1 MTRPLDWAPLAGSDP
16 LAGDPKEI
24 LQEAARMRDTAAEL
38 TWQIKTLKG
47 VGADG
52 QLSGEYAE
60 KLRISATD
68 VAAKLEK
75 VIHRYTETARCL
87 SAWAPEL
94 EGFQDATY
102 KLLLQ
107 AQDAERA
114 AGRDIHSDLFT
125 PGLATYQQFH
135 PTGVGDAP
143 PELAVLGRQLQAV
156 LKEAE
161 DRSRIWAHQIAQ
173 AIDDQLTDG
182 FWDHV
187 HGWVENHKEQIEKY
201 TSRLGWVATIAA
213 VGALMVPGLNVAVL
227 GGLGAFDLV
236 AVLTGGGLLATH
248 SLMAAEGQGSW
259 WEVGIDAVGLASF
272 GYGRYLGKGISRAAE
287 VTKEAGAEAAGKEAA
302 ERYATMTR
310 ERLAQE
316 LKSTTDT
323 VERRGIRQALQQ
335 VDEHAMQIGDN
346 AAQAAR
352 EAPEAE
358 AGVVGRVL
366 AGSKENADAL
376 KNANKILTEHPGD
389 RAVQDA
395 AAEVRRLAG
404 KGQKNWFVAAGA
416 DGTDKALNHY
426 WAGSYRAFKQN
437 HYFTHGIGWLQ

>member
-1 MTRPLDWAPLAGSDP
+1 LDWAPLAGSDP

-24 LQEAARMRDTAAEL
+24 LQEAARMRDTVAEL

-52 QLSGEYAE
+52 HLSGEYAE
-60 KLRISATD
+60 KLRVSATD

-161 DRSRIWAHQIAQ
+161 DRSRIWAHQIAE

-248 SLMAAEGQGSW
+248 TLMAAEGQGSW

-272 GYGRYLGKGISRAAE
+272 GYGRYLGKGIGRAAV
-287 VTKEAGAEAAGKEAA
+287 VTKEAGAQATGQEAAA
-302 ERYATMTR
+302 RYITMTR
-310 ERLAQE
+310 EKAAETMANRFATGAEKMGAERSLYSLDRDAAQIE
-316 LKSTTDT
+316 Y
-323 VERRGIRQALQQ
+323 
-335 VDEHAMQIGDN
+335 N
-346 AAQAAR
+346 AAQTAR

-358 AGVVGRVL
+358 AGLFGRL
-366 AGSKENADAL
+366 AAGSKEDADAA
-376 KNANKILTEHPGD
+376 KTANQILAKHPGD
-389 RAVQDA
+389 QAVQDA
-395 AAEVRRLAG
+395 AADVRRLAA
-404 KGQKNWFVAAGA
+404 KGRKNWWVAAGV
-416 DGTDKALNHY
+416 DGTDKSLNHY
-426 WAGSYRAFKQN
+426 WAGSYRGFKGREI
-437 HYFTHGIGWLQ
+437 FTAGIGWLQ